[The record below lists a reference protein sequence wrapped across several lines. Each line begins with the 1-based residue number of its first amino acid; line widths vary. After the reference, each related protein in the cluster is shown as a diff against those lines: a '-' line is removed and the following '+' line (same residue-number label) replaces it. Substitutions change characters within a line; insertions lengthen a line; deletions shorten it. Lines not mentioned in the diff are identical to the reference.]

1 MFSCP
6 PARTVECVDAALELV
21 PIGQRI
27 EEHLTALG
35 KNAEWLA
42 ETILVAPSSVSR
54 FLKGTR
60 TPSAETLHD
69 IATALGMSV
78 AQLVHGT
85 NAAARVEEARNIVSR
100 REYDEAIA
108 KVVEYDRRVNEL
120 IERERNLRNELRHE
134 TEMARRA
141 REDLEACRVERARA
155 DRKARHYESET
166 ARYREGLEKAV
177 ADVAKLQA
185 SVDAGRTIGGVA
197 AACAIVAAGVSI
209 ANYLR
214 DEPEGDDHD
223 NGEDPNKA

>member
-1 MFSCP
+1 
-6 PARTVECVDAALELV
+6 VDAALELV

-141 REDLEACRVERARA
+141 REDLEACR
-155 DRKARHYESET
+155 KARHYESET